1 MFDPFGT
8 RRKLVVNTKNFQK
21 NLALL
26 KDFKDLIG
34 KIDGSGSLDISLERR
49 YEFCSLITLHL
60 SAPIFNEGARYWLNE
75 FSYTFYKRKYPF
87 MNDKEKESRTNWL
100 LQQIQ
105 NELSQDNDYHLLYQK
120 LVKSGH
126 IDPCE
131 FVTNNLGISENY
143 VLTNEDLIIFSKD
156 LILKTCFLNSYR
168 NGHDKDRSTLIGE
181 RNFYFKLL
189 LEELNKL

>member
-87 MNDKEKESRTNWL
+87 MNDKEKES
-100 LQQIQ
+100 
-105 NELSQDNDYHLLYQK
+105 
-120 LVKSGH
+120 
-126 IDPCE
+126 
-131 FVTNNLGISENY
+131 
-143 VLTNEDLIIFSKD
+143 
-156 LILKTCFLNSYR
+156 
-168 NGHDKDRSTLIGE
+168 
-181 RNFYFKLL
+181 
-189 LEELNKL
+189 

>member
-60 SAPIFNEGARYWLNE
+60 SATIFNEGARYWLNE

-105 NELSQDNDYHLLYQK
+105 NELSQDLLIK
-120 LVKSGH
+120 VKSQ
-126 IDPCE
+126 
-131 FVTNNLGISENY
+131 
-143 VLTNEDLIIFSKD
+143 
-156 LILKTCFLNSYR
+156 
-168 NGHDKDRSTLIGE
+168 
-181 RNFYFKLL
+181 
-189 LEELNKL
+189 NKKIR